1 MKNRS
6 SEKFENKQKKAVISI
21 CALSLFF
28 SYFLLKI
35 IWHITTLVSPHAV
48 TRSITEPIYFFI
60 YVLTSLLL
68 TAFSLSIAGFIYR
81 INPYNVYNYRQ
92 TTNAPSGAESDE
104 FGFIEKLELTAKALT
119 DAEENF
125 RTIFEYAPD
134 AYYISD
140 LKGNFINGNRAAEC
154 LVGYDRQELIGKNYM
169 HTGILTGDQI
179 PKAVWLLAKNAI
191 GLPTGPD
198 EFILKRKD
206 GRNVTVEI
214 MTYPVKLSSKA
225 VVLGIARDI
234 TARKQIETEIK
245 NKEKTL
251 ELVAKCSNLLLTET
265 NVNDAIYKILRLL
278 GEAFGISR
286 IYIFERQNGK
296 ENNLHYMRNMYYW
309 ESESLKRKNVPSQ
322 TAGSETAKHEC
333 EKIFERW
340 YGLLS
345 NGVPV
350 RGLANDFTGEEQ
362 EYIQKKRIKSLL
374 IAPIKI
380 SQKFWGAIGFEDLE
394 EERSWNDAQLSILY
408 ATADIFGNAIERK
421 RAEEALKESEAK
433 FRSICT
439 LTTDAVIMCDDKD
452 NIVLWNKSAEKM
464 FGYESHEIIGHNFYR
479 LVTSPKYDSVFL
491 PEVDSLIS
499 SATNID
505 AGKAFELKVVN
516 KNRDE
521 FPVEMSISTFIVSG
535 LNYTVSII
543 RDITER
549 KRAEENLRQRD
560 ILLEAVNRSSE
571 QLFKTA
577 NIEEKFDTLLDSL
590 GTSSGAD
597 CAYILKNRALIE
609 GRIIAYHDYIWRSAK
624 CAGNKSCALLENID
638 WSIPERRRWF
648 ETLNGNRIIHG
659 KAENFTG
666 AERKLLEESNVKT
679 IVLLPIFVMKNL
691 WGILGLSECSGRRSW
706 SAGEISALK
715 MAAEV
720 LGAAIEQRLM
730 EDLQKAKETAEAAS
744 IAKSEFLANMSH
756 EIRTPL
762 NAITGMTEII
772 MDTNID
778 QSQRCFIDII
788 NKEANS
794 LLGIINQILD
804 FSRIEARKYE
814 IENVEFDIFTIVEDV
829 AASFALKAERKGI
842 QLSAFI
848 SADVKTPL
856 YGDPYKIRQ
865 VLVNLISNAVKFTD
879 AGFVYIKVEK
889 ASETGEAVKL
899 NFSVIDTGIGIA
911 PEKHTLIFESF
922 TQSDGST
929 TRKYG
934 GTGLGTTISK
944 KIVELMGGVIGL
956 ESEPGMGSKFWF
968 ELEFKKKTGSLSEHA
983 GFDLSAHSVDALIV
997 SSDFNCG
1004 FVASEYFKFMKADCL
1019 VVRGKNEALEALS
1032 SENRQFNLVLLDLPL
1047 AGCELSEL
1055 IADIRSCRQSQQTP
1069 IALMTSMGMAN
1080 YGESYKNEGAFG
1092 CVVKPVK
1099 LKELY
1104 QTVLDAF
1111 SRKETEGLYSPD
1123 AAPEAVERFGQG
1135 HKILLAEDYGP
1146 NQQVA
1151 FMHLDKIGF
1160 SVDIASNG
1168 NEALDL
1174 FMENDYSI
1182 VFMDIQ
1188 MPIMDGYEAAA
1199 AIRAFEK
1206 MRREK
1211 ESEEFEPVP
1220 IIAMTAH
1227 AIKEFLDKAIQTGM
1241 NDSILKPLK
1250 RKELYSVCKKWL
1262 GRNTNKE
1269 ISGENTELDFES
1281 FDFRKVIND
1290 FDGDEETVR
1299 RLIKYFAEKV
1309 NEQISAMKKAL
1320 SDNDLK
1326 SIQNEAHSIK
1336 GGASNINLIKLAG
1349 IADMLEK
1356 ACKKNNGPECS
1367 KLLAELENKYSE
1379 FHSIASSMKII

>member
-1 MKNRS
+1 PVAIM
-6 SEKFENKQKKAVISI
+6 
-21 CALSLFF
+21 
-28 SYFLLKI
+28 
-35 IWHITTLVSPHAV
+35 
-48 TRSITEPIYFFI
+48 RSIPEPVFFFI

-68 TAFSLSIAGFIYR
+68 TAFNLSIAGFIYR
-81 INPYNVYNYRQ
+81 VNPYNIYNYRK
-92 TTNAPSGAESDE
+92 TAEAPSRGESDE

-125 RTIFEYAPD
+125 QTIFEYAPD
-134 AYYISD
+134 AYYVSD

-154 LVGYDRQELIGKNYM
+154 LVGYDRRDLIGKNYM
-169 HTGILTGDQI
+169 QTGILTSDQV

-198 EFILKRKD
+198 EFVLKRKD
-206 GRNVTVEI
+206 GLNITVEI
-214 MTYPVKLSSKA
+214 MTYPVKFSSKA

-234 TARKQIETEIK
+234 TARKQIENEIK

-251 ELVAKCSNLLLTET
+251 ELVAKCSNLLLTEN

-278 GEAFGISR
+278 GEAFGVSR
-286 IYIFERQNGK
+286 IYIFERQSGK
-296 ENNLHYMRNMYYW
+296 ENHLHYMRNMYYW
-309 ESESLKRKNVPSQ
+309 ESENLKRKNGSSK
-322 TAGSETAKHEC
+322 TAGNETSKHEC

-350 RGLANDFTGEEQ
+350 RGLARDFTGEEQ
-362 EYIQKKRIKSLL
+362 EYIQKKLIKSLL

-380 SQKFWGAIGFEDLE
+380 SQKFWGAIGFEDTE
-394 EERSWNDAQLSILY
+394 EERVWNDAQLSILY

-439 LTTDAVIMCDDKD
+439 LTTDAIIMCDDKD
-452 NIVLWNKSAEKM
+452 RILLWNKSAEKM
-464 FGYESHEIIGHNFYR
+464 FGYESNEIIGHNFYR

-499 SATNID
+499 SAANID

-516 KNRDE
+516 KCRDE

-577 NIEEKFDTLLDSL
+577 NIEEKFESLLDSL
-590 GTSSGAD
+590 GTAAGAD

-609 GRIIAYHDYIWRSAK
+609 GRVIANRDYIWRSEK
-624 CAGNKSCALLENID
+624 CAGNGRCALLENID
-638 WSIPERRRWF
+638 WSLPERRRWF

-659 KAENFTG
+659 KTENFTG
-666 AERKLLEESNVKT
+666 AERSLLEESYVKS

-691 WGILGLSECSGRRSW
+691 WGILGLSECCGRRNW

-772 MDTNID
+772 MDTSID

-788 NKEANS
+788 SKEANS
-794 LLGIINQILD
+794 LLNIINQILD

-814 IENVEFDIFTIVEDV
+814 IENVEFDIFNIVEEV
-829 AASFALKAERKGI
+829 AASFALRAERKGI

-848 SADVKTPL
+848 SADIKTPL

-879 AGFVYIKVEK
+879 ISSVYIKVK
-889 ASETGEAVKL
+889 KVSETGESVKL

-944 KIVELMGGVIGL
+944 KIVELMGGAIGL
-956 ESEPGMGSKFWF
+956 ESELGKGSNFWF
-968 ELEFKKKTGSLSEHA
+968 ELEFKKKAGTQSAHT
-983 GFDLSAHSVDALIV
+983 GFDLSAH
-997 SSDFNCG
+997 
-1004 FVASEYFKFMKADCL
+1004 
-1019 VVRGKNEALEALS
+1019 
-1032 SENRQFNLVLLDLPL
+1032 
-1047 AGCELSEL
+1047 
-1055 IADIRSCRQSQQTP
+1055 
-1069 IALMTSMGMAN
+1069 
-1080 YGESYKNEGAFG
+1080 
-1092 CVVKPVK
+1092 
-1099 LKELY
+1099 
-1104 QTVLDAF
+1104 
-1111 SRKETEGLYSPD
+1111 
-1123 AAPEAVERFGQG
+1123 AV
-1135 HKILLAEDYGP
+1135 
-1146 NQQVA
+1146 
-1151 FMHLDKIGF
+1151 
-1160 SVDIASNG
+1160 
-1168 NEALDL
+1168 
-1174 FMENDYSI
+1174 
-1182 VFMDIQ
+1182 
-1188 MPIMDGYEAAA
+1188 
-1199 AIRAFEK
+1199 
-1206 MRREK
+1206 
-1211 ESEEFEPVP
+1211 
-1220 IIAMTAH
+1220 
-1227 AIKEFLDKAIQTGM
+1227 
-1241 NDSILKPLK
+1241 
-1250 RKELYSVCKKWL
+1250 
-1262 GRNTNKE
+1262 
-1269 ISGENTELDFES
+1269 
-1281 FDFRKVIND
+1281 
-1290 FDGDEETVR
+1290 
-1299 RLIKYFAEKV
+1299 
-1309 NEQISAMKKAL
+1309 
-1320 SDNDLK
+1320 
-1326 SIQNEAHSIK
+1326 
-1336 GGASNINLIKLAG
+1336 
-1349 IADMLEK
+1349 
-1356 ACKKNNGPECS
+1356 
-1367 KLLAELENKYSE
+1367 
-1379 FHSIASSMKII
+1379 